1 MRMTPSFS
9 ISWSPG
15 VWRIVWKAR
24 SQGTLGSE
32 IDFFPLPAWP
42 ITMFLVLSAARMR
55 RRLTTSASLKS
66 NEMSREPFDGRS
78 GAAGAAGAGGAWV
91 MRVGPGLGTA
101 ASVLAGAA
109 AGAGGGPALLGLA
122 PPG

>member
-1 MRMTPSFS
+1 
-9 ISWSPG
+9 
-15 VWRIVWKAR
+15 
-24 SQGTLGSE
+24 
-32 IDFFPLPAWP
+32 PLTSSP

-78 GAAGAAGAGGAWV
+78 GAAGDAWAGGAWA

-109 AGAGGGPALLGLA
+109 AVAGGARAVMAIARLA
-122 PPG
+122 PGAVGMTVAGP